1 MKKNVCIGGQLGYF
15 IPKEEFEK
23 GVFLNEESLKR
34 FREKLIENDKLIVSL
49 QSDLDMLQEAQE

>member
-1 MKKNVCIGGQLGYF
+1 MKKNVCIGGQIGYF
-15 IPKEEFEK
+15 IPKEEFEN

-49 QSDLDMLQEAQE
+49 QSDLDMLQEAEQ